1 MDFFKSMFATEL
13 DSEPTS
19 EEDSSGSENP
29 NPNSIWSTGG
39 GIIKTLATKSESVIG
54 NYRKDFEEFRSG
66 LKKETDVI
74 REVASRAVKDL
85 PASFEIGASV
95 AQESLESVGQAID
108 DIGITVWK
116 STAEIISQGRL
127 NLTTPSIDHENS
139 DSDNNYS
146 NSSRR
151 LSDVK
156 KYSRFEMQ
164 LNAIQC
170 NYDTY
175 CTEPE
180 DLEEYERWRQGFVLD
195 DDERS
200 REIESLVSENG
211 VVGEIY
217 KEVVCASEL
226 VDEETFWSRY
236 FYRVHKLTQAE
247 EARARLV
254 QRAISMDEEEDL
266 SWDFDDDDEESGV
279 SLVKGEL
286 SGNIEVEK
294 RDSNESSMK
303 KNDVEEDSKNGD
315 SGVEEN
321 DNEKVVIVE
330 GKVENGE
337 SCKDSD
343 VSLVSTPTQPSMP
356 EEEDLG
362 WDEIEDTGSSDEN
375 KEGDVV
381 GSTSRV
387 DLQKRLSATEEDED
401 LSWDIEDDDDNDE
414 DHQRVK
420 S

>member
-1 MDFFKSMFATEL
+1 MDFFKSVFSTEL

-127 NLTTPSIDHENS
+127 NLITPSIDHENS
-139 DSDNNYS
+139 DSDHNYS

-226 VDEETFWSRY
+226 VDEETFWIRY

-254 QRAISMDEEEDL
+254 QRAISLDEEEDL

-286 SGNIEVEK
+286 SGNIEVKK

-303 KNDVEEDSKNGD
+303 KIDVEEDSKNGD
-315 SGVEEN
+315 SRVEEN

-343 VSLVSTPTQPSMP
+343 VSLVSTPTQPSLP

-375 KEGDVV
+375 KEGDAV

>member
-1 MDFFKSMFATEL
+1 MDFFKSVFSNES
-13 DSEPTS
+13 DSEPS
-19 EEDSSGSENP
+19 EESSGSENP

-39 GIIKTLATKSESVIG
+39 GFIKSLATKSESVIE

-66 LKKETDVI
+66 LKKESDVI

-108 DIGITVWK
+108 DIGTTVWK
-116 STAEIISQGRL
+116 STAEIISHGRS
-127 NLTTPSIDHENS
+127 NLIIPSIDYDNS
-139 DSDNNYS
+139 DSDNNNS
-146 NSSRR
+146 SSSRR
-151 LSDVK
+151 LSDAK

-175 CTEPE
+175 CREPE
-180 DLEEYERWRQGFVLD
+180 ELEEYEIWRKGFEFD
-195 DDERS
+195 DDEKS

-211 VVGEIY
+211 VIGEIY
-217 KEVVCASEL
+217 REIVCASKL

-236 FYRVHKLTQAE
+236 FYRVHKLKQAE

-254 QRAISMDEEEDL
+254 KRAISMDEEEDL

-279 SLVKGEL
+279 SLVKGESSSNL
-286 SGNIEVEK
+286 EVKK
-294 RDSNESSMK
+294 R
-303 KNDVEEDSKNGD
+303 D

-321 DNEKVVIVE
+321 DYEKVVVME

-343 VSLVSTPTQPSMP
+343 VSVVSSQPSMP
-356 EEEDLG
+356 EEDLG
-362 WDEIEDTGSSDEN
+362 WDEIEDIGSNDEN
-375 KEGDVV
+375 KRMLLE
-381 GSTSRV
+381 
-387 DLQKRLSATEEDED
+387 A
-401 LSWDIEDDDDNDE
+401 
-414 DHQRVK
+414 
-420 S
+420 